1 MVQIKRLDKD
11 DVITEQVIVGNM
23 AALIGKL
30 DIRKQ
35 DFKETK
41 SSFFSLLICTSIHRI
56 LAIKEDDLDN

>member
-1 MVQIKRLDKD
+1 MV
-11 DVITEQVIVGNM
+11 TEQVIVGNM